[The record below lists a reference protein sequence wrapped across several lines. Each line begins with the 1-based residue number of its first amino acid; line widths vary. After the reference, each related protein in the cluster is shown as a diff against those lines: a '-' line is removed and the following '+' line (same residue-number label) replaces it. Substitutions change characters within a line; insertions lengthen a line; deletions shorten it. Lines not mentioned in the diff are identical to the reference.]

1 MKFSAKPSVKLS
13 VKFFAFILTAA
24 LGFAAASSTRAQNV
38 AISAD
43 HLYSMD
49 GTAPQGG
56 PGLVLIRDGKIE
68 AVRSGAN
75 LAAPAG
81 YQALHAVYVT
91 PGLID
96 TDTTTG
102 VSGAYNIPADQD
114 QDESTDPNTA
124 DVHVRDS
131 LNPQDLLYRYV
142 NSFGVTTL
150 QVAPGDRNPIAGV
163 AGIFKTVGPQSAI
176 TTVDQIS
183 LRPESAMVFNLGE
196 GPKETYGSARTAPMT
211 RMKTAEIIRHALLDA
226 QQYRA
231 KWDKWQKDG
240 SDATKLPTLDTRLAV
255 LAEVVAGKL
264 PAIFNAYR
272 ADDIDTAIRIGT
284 EFRLKYMIASATE
297 AYLITDVVRKAGVPV
312 LLGPVMQAPFR
323 HETAN
328 ATYENAAL
336 VSQAGIPMALMTG
349 YEAYVPKSRI
359 LIFEAAIAAANG
371 LGLEGALRAITIS
384 AAKILG
390 VDGKL
395 GSLAAGKDADVV
407 LFDGDP
413 FEYTSH
419 VQTVLVGGAVT
430 YQRAP

>member
-1 MKFSAKPSVKLS
+1 MKLS
-13 VKFFAFILTAA
+13 VKFSAFISAA
-24 LGFAAASSTRAQNV
+24 TLGFVVAGPAQAQNV

-49 GTAPQGG
+49 STTPQGG

-81 YQALHAVYVT
+81 YQALHAACVT

-131 LNPQDLLYRYV
+131 LNPQDLLYRFV

-196 GPKETYGSARTAPMT
+196 GPKETYGAARKAPMT

-231 KWDKWQKDG
+231 KWEKWQKDG
-240 SDATKLPTLDTRLAV
+240 GDATKLPTLDTRLAV
-255 LAEVVAGKL
+255 LADVVAGKL

-284 EFRLKYMIASATE
+284 EFHLKYMIASATE
-297 AYLITDVVRKAGVPV
+297 AYLITDVIRKAGVPV

-336 VSQAGIPMALMTG
+336 VNQAGIPMALMTG

-371 LGLEGALRAITIS
+371 LGFENALRDITIS

-390 VDGKL
+390 VDNKL
-395 GSLAAGKDADVV
+395 GSLAAGKDADAV

-419 VQTVLVGGAVT
+419 VQTVLVDGAVT

>member
-1 MKFSAKPSVKLS
+1 VKRSTRSSAYVLA
-13 VKFFAFILTAA
+13 VAVCFVTAA
-24 LGFAAASSTRAQNV
+24 STHAQSV

-56 PGLVLIRDGKIE
+56 PGMVLIRDGKIE
-68 AVRSGAN
+68 SVRGGAN
-75 LAAPAG
+75 LIAPAG
-81 YQALHAVYVT
+81 YQALHGVYVT

-114 QDESTDPNTA
+114 QDEATDPNTA
-124 DVHVRDS
+124 DVRVRDS

-142 NSFGVTTL
+142 NSLGVTTI

-163 AGIFKTVGPQSAI
+163 AGIFKTVGPLSAI
-176 TTVDQIS
+176 ATVDQLS
-183 LRPESAMVFNLGE
+183 LRAESAMVFNLGE
-196 GPKETYGSARTAPMT
+196 GPKDTYGSARKAPMT
-211 RMKTAEIIRHALLDA
+211 RMKTAEIIRHALLDS

-240 SDATKLPTLDTRLAV
+240 SDAAKLPTLDTRLEV
-255 LAEVVAGKL
+255 LSQVVTGKL
-264 PAIFNAYR
+264 PAIFQAYR

-284 EFRLKYMIASATE
+284 DFHLKYMIASATE
-297 AYLITDVVRKAGVPV
+297 AYLITDVIRTAGVPL

-336 VSQAGIPMALMTG
+336 VSQANIPMALMTG
-349 YEAYVPKSRI
+349 YEGYVPKSRI
-359 LIFEAAIAAANG
+359 LLFEAAIAAANG
-371 LGLEGALRAITIS
+371 LGLENALRAITIS
-384 AAKILG
+384 PAKLLG
-390 VDGKL
+390 VDGRL
-395 GSLAAGKDADVV
+395 GSLTAGKDADVV
-407 LFDGDP
+407 IFDGDP

>member
-1 MKFSAKPSVKLS
+1 VKLS
-13 VKFFAFILTAA
+13 VKSSL
-24 LGFAAASSTRAQNV
+24 LVFAATISFVSGTCTHAQNIAV
-38 AISAD
+38 SAD

-56 PGLVLIRDGKIE
+56 PGLVLIRDGRIE
-68 AVRSGAN
+68 AIRSGAN
-75 LAAPAG
+75 LNAPAG
-81 YQALHAVYVT
+81 YQALHAAYVT

-96 TDTTTG
+96 ADTTTG

-150 QVAPGDRNPIAGV
+150 QVAPGGRNPIAGV
-163 AGIFKTVGPQSAI
+163 AGIFKTVGPQSAT

-196 GPKETYGSARTAPMT
+196 GPKETYGAARKAPMT

-255 LAEVVAGKL
+255 LADVVAGKL

-272 ADDIDTAIRIGT
+272 ADDVDTAIRIGT
-284 EFRLKYMIASATE
+284 EFHLKYMIASATE
-297 AYLITDVVRKAGVPV
+297 AYLITDVIRTAGVPV
-312 LLGPVMQAPFR
+312 PA
-323 HETAN
+323 
-328 ATYENAAL
+328 
-336 VSQAGIPMALMTG
+336 SMA
-349 YEAYVPKSRI
+349 S
-359 LIFEAAIAAANG
+359 
-371 LGLEGALRAITIS
+371 
-384 AAKILG
+384 
-390 VDGKL
+390 
-395 GSLAAGKDADVV
+395 
-407 LFDGDP
+407 
-413 FEYTSH
+413 
-419 VQTVLVGGAVT
+419 
-430 YQRAP
+430 